1 MNVAVC
7 LKGVFPPI
15 ATPFENGEIS
25 ESKLAFNM
33 ERWNKTDLQGY
44 VVLGSNGEFP
54 YLDEDEK
61 VNLIGLVRKHMA
73 VDKVLIAGT
82 GMESTRATIR
92 MTKKAAE
99 AGADAAIIVNPHYY
113 TGRMTSEVLIRHY
126 TEVADASP
134 IPVMIYNVPGFTGV
148 NIAPDTVAI
157 LAAHDNIIGMKDTSG
172 NIVQLAQLVRL
183 TAGKGFDVLAG
194 SANHFLP
201 ALAVGAQGGILALA
215 NIAPDE
221 CVQIQ
226 RLFQEAKMEEAR
238 ELHLR
243 MLPVNQAITAQMGV
257 PGLKAAMEM
266 RGYFGGE
273 PRQPL
278 LPLSDSA
285 RETLRQILQEAGL
298 L

>member
-1 MNVAVC
+1 MAVC

-25 ESKLAFNM
+25 EKSLAFNL
-33 ERWNKTDLQGY
+33 ERWNRTGLQGY

-54 YLDEDEK
+54 YLDEEEK

-73 VDKVLIAGT
+73 EDKVLIAGT

-92 MTKKAAE
+92 MTKKAAD

-113 TGRMTSEVLIRHY
+113 TGRMTAEVLIRHY

-134 IPVMIYNVPGFTGV
+134 IPIMIYNVPGFTGV
-148 NIAPDTVAI
+148 NIAPETVAV
-157 LAAHDNIIGMKDTSG
+157 LAGHDNIIGMKDTSG
-172 NIVQLAQLVRL
+172 NIVQVAQLVRL
-183 TAGKGFDVLAG
+183 TEGKGFDVLAG

-226 RLFQEAKMEEAR
+226 RLYQEAKLEEAK

-285 RETLRQILQEAGL
+285 RETLRQILQDAGL

>member
-1 MNVAVC
+1 MAVC

>member
-1 MNVAVC
+1 MAVC

-82 GMESTRATIR
+82 GMDSTRATIP
-92 MTKKAAE
+92 MTMKAAE

>member
-1 MNVAVC
+1 M
-7 LKGVFPPI
+7 
-15 ATPFENGEIS
+15 
-25 ESKLAFNM
+25 
-33 ERWNKTDLQGY
+33 
-44 VVLGSNGEFP
+44 
-54 YLDEDEK
+54 
-61 VNLIGLVRKHMA
+61 
-73 VDKVLIAGT
+73 
-82 GMESTRATIR
+82 
-92 MTKKAAE
+92 
-99 AGADAAIIVNPHYY
+99 
-113 TGRMTSEVLIRHY
+113 
-126 TEVADASP
+126 ADASP
-134 IPVMIYNVPGFTGV
+134 ITDMIYNDPGFTGV

>member
-148 NIAPDTVAI
+148 NIATDTVAI

>member
-1 MNVAVC
+1 MAVS

-25 ESKLAFNM
+25 ERKLASNL

-54 YLDEDEK
+54 YLEEEEK
-61 VNLIGLVRKHMA
+61 ATLIGLVRKHMA
-73 VDKVLIAGT
+73 KDKVLVAGT

-113 TGRMTSEVLIRHY
+113 TGRMTSEVLVRHY

-134 IPVMIYNVPGFTGV
+134 IPIMIYNVPGFTGV
-148 NIAPDTVAI
+148 NIAPETVAI
-157 LAAHDNIIGMKDTSG
+157 LAGHDNIIGMKDTSG
-172 NIVQLAQLVRL
+172 NIVQVGQLVRL
-183 TAGKGFDVLAG
+183 TKGKGFDVLAG

-201 ALAVGAQGGILALA
+201 ALVVGAQGGILALA

-226 RLFQEAKMEEAR
+226 RLYQGAKLDEAR

-243 MLPVNQAITAQMGV
+243 MLPVNQAITAQMGI

-278 LPLSDSA
+278 LPLSESA
-285 RETLRQILQEAGL
+285 RETLKQILQEAGL

>member
-73 VDKVLIAGT
+73 GDKVLIAGT